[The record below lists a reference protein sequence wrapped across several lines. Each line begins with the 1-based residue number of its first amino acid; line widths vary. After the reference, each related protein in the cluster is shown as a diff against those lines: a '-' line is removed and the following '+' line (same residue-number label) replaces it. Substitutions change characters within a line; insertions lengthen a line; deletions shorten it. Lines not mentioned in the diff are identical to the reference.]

1 MSVCISVP
9 AFAGMAQNSRSG
21 FKTSY
26 QVQGLPAQDRRDRP
40 AKNRTGQK
48 GGACDSNVPPQI
60 GGINIHTLSISSIE
74 SHTPTQG
81 LGLIGGFETTSR
93 NVTHAGGDIVTTTA
107 KRTTVYFDPIIH
119 KALKLK
125 SIETSKSISEL
136 VNQAVREALAEDAED
151 IAAFEERTNKPLMSF
166 SELVLRLKKD
176 GQI

>member
-1 MSVCISVP
+1 MT
-9 AFAGMAQNSRSG
+9 QN
-21 FKTSY
+21 
-26 QVQGLPAQDRRDRP
+26 
-40 AKNRTGQK
+40 
-48 GGACDSNVPPQI
+48 
-60 GGINIHTLSISSIE
+60 
-74 SHTPTQG
+74 
-81 LGLIGGFETTSR
+81 SR